1 MINFFEFRFL
11 PDEQQSDYILNNGV
25 FLCSIDSEEERIGL
39 FRLFDFFVE
48 IYYNKVNDQI
58 IKIKSFRSMEFLE
71 PYLER
76 INISEAKA
84 FL

>member
-58 IKIKSFRSMEFLE
+58 INIKSFRSMEFLE